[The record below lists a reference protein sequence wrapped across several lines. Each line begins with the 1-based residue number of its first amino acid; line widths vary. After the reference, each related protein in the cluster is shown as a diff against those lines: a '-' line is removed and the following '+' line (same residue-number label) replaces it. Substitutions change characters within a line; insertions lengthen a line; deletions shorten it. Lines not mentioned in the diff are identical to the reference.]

1 MNTYNGIIAISLTLF
16 MPFSDS
22 DQPTLLQLWFAGPAL
37 QVEYDP
43 LVLTPEDRTR
53 EAARLSARKAYE
65 WRVSRALQRRLLEP
79 YVSSSLSHSGGHA
92 LWAASSLHAQIGVDL
107 ERIRAIDELALAEL
121 IAHED
126 EKRLLRSLQGQ
137 DRTRFFFRLWTLKEA
152 LVKAVGGDFP
162 ADMLRAGIR
171 PGVSATPAEGG
182 IAASSNDAWPE
193 DVAHALQM
201 SLPGTGEARDASGI
215 SESRAHSWRLTGL
228 GAHHWHG
235 VSAMIGDN
243 WMIAVVWPAQ
253 DCSAPTRMV
262 VRQATPGDACIL
274 PLEQSVVF
282 GVGPQLEV

>member
-1 MNTYNGIIAISLTLF
+1 MNTYNGVITISVALF
-16 MPFSDS
+16 MSFSDS

-43 LVLTPEDRTR
+43 LALTPQDRAR

-65 WRVSRALQRRLLEP
+65 WRVSRALQRRLLDP
-79 YVSSSLSHSGGHA
+79 YRSSSLSHSAGHA
-92 LWAASSLHAQIGVDL
+92 LWAASSRHAQIGVDL

-126 EKRLLRSLQGQ
+126 EKQLLRSLQGQ

-162 ADMLRAGIR
+162 ADMLRVGIR
-171 PGVSATPAEGG
+171 PCAGTTPAAGG
-182 IAASSNDAWPE
+182 VAAGATGAMPE
-193 DVAHALQM
+193 DVARALRVP
-201 SLPGTGEARDASGI
+201 LPGAAEAVAQQHR
-215 SESRAHSWRLTGL
+215 WRLSGL
-228 GAHHWHG
+228 GDQHWHG

-243 WMIAVVWPAQ
+243 WMMAVVWPAQ
-253 DCSAPTRMV
+253 ELPTPMRLLA
-262 VRQATPGDACIL
+262 RQASPGQAQIL

-282 GVGPQLEV
+282 GVGPQPEV